1 MKIDKIYIENF
12 RLLKNFNIDL
22 EDDLSLIIGKNNT
35 GKTSI
40 LAVLEKFL
48 NPNERN
54 KFLPDDFNLSFKKDL
69 GDILDHPNLIEED
82 DYTSLGI
89 KLKMFIIYDENDDL
103 SNLSRVMMNLDEDNK
118 YIVLS
123 FDYTLGYGDYIL
135 IKQKYLEF
143 KAIEAA
149 KEIEKP
155 GYTAKDLRYFL
166 NENHK
171 DYFKINKKS
180 LDFDL
185 TSNEANEQNFIDIN
199 KENINLSD
207 IINFKWISARRDV
220 TNKDFDRTLSTQ
232 TSRIY
237 KRTEANEDQ
246 NTAVQDF
253 KDTLSKTDTELN
265 SVYTVMF
272 RDIKEK
278 IREFGGIKVNESEI
292 EIISTL
298 QHRHLLEGNTTV
310 IYKHDNENQLPEH
323 YNGLGYLNLISMI
336 FEIEILLHEFK
347 REKEKKPAD
356 INLLFIEE
364 PEAHTHPQMQYIFIK
379 NIKKLLG
386 HSITSA
392 DGVSRN
398 LQYMISTHSCH
409 IVADSNF
416 NDIKYLKKENGS
428 VISKNLSDLKFEYEE
443 DGEEN
448 NFRFLTQYLTLNR
461 AELFFADKA
470 IFIEGDTER
479 ILIPAMMKKID
490 IEETDTVP
498 LLSQNISLVEVGA
511 YSHIFNKF
519 IHFVGIEK
527 SLIIT
532 DLDCYYET
540 QKRDAQNNLLFHANG
555 NPILEK
561 IRCSGNNPLA
571 SLTSNNSLKFFHDS
585 HSDLGYYK
593 SLRFDRKLL
602 VRDRNKKWV
611 SNRRGRL
618 LLLFQTEE
626 NRYHAR
632 SFEDSFFHINK
643 DFITDENHSFT
654 SLTKKYLDRFRDDQC
669 DAFEL
674 AEKGVGSKPTL
685 AIEILLNSATDANGN
700 EFSNWKIPQYIK
712 QGLVWLKKD

>member
-1 MKIDKIYIENF
+1 MRINKISIENF
-12 RLLKNFNIDL
+12 RLLKNFTIDL
-22 EDDLSLIIGKNNT
+22 EQDLSLIIGKNNT

-40 LAVLEKFL
+40 LAALEKFL
-48 NPNERN
+48 NPNDRN
-54 KFLPDDFNLSFKKDL
+54 KFLIDDFNLSFKKDL
-69 GDILDHPNLIEED
+69 GSKLDDANNIEEEN
-82 DYTSLGI
+82 YTSLGI
-89 KLKMFIIYDENDDL
+89 KLKMYILYDENDDL
-103 SNLSRVMMNLDEDNK
+103 SNLSRVMMNLDDNNK

-123 FDYTLGYGDYIL
+123 FDYSLGYGDYTL
-135 IKQKYLEF
+135 IKQKYHDF
-143 KAIEAA
+143 KINEAT
-149 KEIEKP
+149 KERTKA
-155 GYTAKDLRYFL
+155 GYTVKDLHYFL
-166 NENHK
+166 TENHK

-185 TSNEANEQNFIDIN
+185 TNNEANDHKSIDII

-237 KRTEANEDQ
+237 KRTEANEEQ

-253 KDTLSKTDTELN
+253 KDTLSKTDSELN
-265 SVYTVMF
+265 GVYTVMF

-278 IREFGGIKVNESEI
+278 IREFGGIKVSESEI

-298 QHRHLLEGNTTV
+298 QHRQLLEGNTTV

-386 HSITSA
+386 HTIDSE
-392 DGVSRN
+392 DGTSRN
-398 LQYMISTHSCH
+398 LQYLISTHSCH

-416 NDIKYLKKENGS
+416 NDIKYLKKEKGS
-428 VISKNLSDLKFEYEE
+428 VISKNLSDLEFEYGEE
-443 DGEEN
+443 GEEN

-490 IEETDTVP
+490 IEETDIVP

-511 YSHIFNKF
+511 YSHIFDKF
-519 IHFVGIEK
+519 INFVGIEK

-540 QKRDAQNNLLFHANG
+540 QKRDAQNNPLTHANG
-555 NPILEK
+555 NPIVEK
-561 IRCSGNNPLA
+561 IKCSASDPSA
-571 SLTSNNSLKFFHDS
+571 SLTSNNSLKYFHDD
-585 HSDLGYYK
+585 HSDLSYYK
-593 SLRFDRKLL
+593 ALRFDWKLL
-602 VRDRNKKWV
+602 RRNRNKKWV
-611 SNRRGRL
+611 SNRKGKL
-618 LLLFQTEE
+618 LLLFQIEE
-626 NRYHAR
+626 NGYHAR
-632 SFEDSFFHINK
+632 SFEDAFFHINK
-643 DFITDENHSFT
+643 DFITDENHDFT
-654 SLTKKYLDRFRDDQC
+654 SLTKKYLDCYKNNQC
-669 DAFEL
+669 DAFKL

-685 AIEILLNSATDANGN
+685 AIEILLNSTTDVNGN
-700 EFSNWKIPQYIK
+700 EFSNWEIPQYIK
-712 QGLVWLKKD
+712 EGLLWLKKD